1 VGVSPPLSP
10 SARTK
15 ARRIAIAAAPASTS
29 HPNPSARRPARPPA
43 PILRRVAAPFALP
56 DEAEDARRV
65 VAELRSALGRA
76 SRLHHFAKGS
86 GVAAPQLGIGRDAA
100 VVRTPDGET
109 ITLLDPHV
117 IEKSADTDEQ
127 HEWCWSFFDV
137 RGKVARSLGI
147 HVAHQD
153 VDGTPRI
160 TSSGEA
166 VARLVAHEVDHLH
179 GVLYVDRMPPGA
191 CTVRVGDY
199 RGTGARSQC

>member
-1 VGVSPPLSP
+1 MELRPLEAVATTP
-10 SARTK
+10 SEKMRSIGAVQD
-15 ARRIAIAAAPASTS
+15 
-29 HPNPSARRPARPPA
+29 PA

-56 DEAEDARRV
+56 DEAEDARRG
-65 VAELRSALGRA
+65 VAELHSALGRA

-86 GVAAPQLGIGRDAA
+86 GVAAPQLGIGRAAA

-117 IEKSADTDEQ
+117 IEESADTDEQ
-127 HEWCWSFFDV
+127 HEGCWSFFDV

-160 TSSGEA
+160 TSFGEA

-199 RGTGARSQC
+199 RATGLPGYRRTLAVLTPQPTRL

>member
-1 VGVSPPLSP
+1 MRAGSSRSCTQPSGGRRASTTSRRSPLSP
-10 SARTK
+10 RHSSASAGPPRSSGRET
-15 ARRIAIAAAPASTS
+15 ARR
-29 HPNPSARRPARPPA
+29 R
-43 PILRRVAAPFALP
+43 
-56 DEAEDARRV
+56 
-65 VAELRSALGRA
+65 
-76 SRLHHFAKGS
+76 
-86 GVAAPQLGIGRDAA
+86 
-100 VVRTPDGET
+100 DGET
-109 ITLLDPHV
+109 ARRRDDHLDPHV

>member
-56 DEAEDARRV
+56 DE
-65 VAELRSALGRA
+65 
-76 SRLHHFAKGS
+76 AKGS